1 MDPAQEH
8 EIARGLR
15 EGRPEAWRALYDA
28 YARPIWQAVVRALG
42 PRATDVADVVQ
53 ETFLAAARSAR
64 HYDPARGTLWLWIC
78 GIARNQVALHYR
90 RARRHERLQPVAAR
104 PSDAARQVARWLED
118 RAQGPADSL
127 ADAEL
132 AGLVRDTLTELPAD
146 YEILLTTRYLD
157 GASVEQIAG
166 RENSRAAAIRSKLA
180 RARQAF
186 RVAFRRSA
194 TGLSEVKG

>member
-1 MDPAQEH
+1 
-8 EIARGLR
+8 
-15 EGRPEAWRALYDA
+15 
-28 YARPIWQAVVRALG
+28 
-42 PRATDVADVVQ
+42 
-53 ETFLAAARSAR
+53 
-64 HYDPARGTLWLWIC
+64 
-78 GIARNQVALHYR
+78 
-90 RARRHERLQPVAAR
+90 LQPVAAR

-166 RENSRAAAIRSKLA
+166 RENSTAVAIRSKLA

-186 RVAFRRSA
+186 REAFRQAAIADLRF
-194 TGLSEVKG
+194 VK